1 MTARV
6 RQPAKISLFMTP
18 YECALSKKLT
28 QAIELNDNLSKLAKA
43 DSNGAAPEAPILH
56 ALIRQIK
63 TTDQQFDSQLLRYQD
78 LYEKRMRLS
87 NGTDGCIKQLNDMLW
102 EDIAYQFKPGTLTNG
117 LIRVIYRKIY
127 HLPLQSFP
135 LPKRKPVLH
144 KDVRL
149 HEDSYALLGRYFSW
163 LIDLLPMVNF
173 TPVRSAYCLSELRQ
187 RANQFNTLSQQVMN
201 EAEMLR
207 SVQFAQSQLYK
218 QLDLAMSAARGRL
231 LLHKREAQRITM

>member
-1 MTARV
+1 
-6 RQPAKISLFMTP
+6 MTP
-18 YECALSKKLT
+18 YECALTKKLT
-28 QAIELNDNLSKLAKA
+28 QAIELNDSLSKLAKA
-43 DSNGAAPEAPILH
+43 GSNRVAPEAPILQ
-56 ALIRQIK
+56 ALIREIK
-63 TTDQQFDSQLLRYQD
+63 STDQQFDNQLLRYRD
-78 LYEKRMRLS
+78 LYEKRMQLA
-87 NGTDGCIKQLNDMLW
+87 NGTEGCIKQLNDMLW

-117 LIRVIYRKIY
+117 LIRVIYQKIY
-127 HLPLQSFP
+127 RLPLHSFP
-135 LPKRKPVLH
+135 LAKRKPVLH

-163 LIDLLPMVNF
+163 LIDLLPMINF

-201 EAEMLR
+201 EAETLR

-231 LLHKREAQRITM
+231 LLYKREAQGIAV